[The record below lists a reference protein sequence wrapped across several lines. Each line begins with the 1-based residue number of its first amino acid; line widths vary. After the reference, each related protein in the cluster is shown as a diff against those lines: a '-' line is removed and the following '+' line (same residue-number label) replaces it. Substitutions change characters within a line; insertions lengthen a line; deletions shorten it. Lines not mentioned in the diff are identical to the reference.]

1 MRDLVSAC
9 AAGRLGDNIVLDIND
24 QEDKEGDADMPVAY
38 LSNADQVTLLQ
49 LDGRL
54 SPTQFSECLNKA
66 IHGCKLVYEIQKE
79 ALMKKYFGDEVE
91 LKEEL

>member
-1 MRDLVSAC
+1 
-9 AAGRLGDNIVLDIND
+9 
-24 QEDKEGDADMPVAY
+24 MPVAY